1 MRGSVHDGEALN
13 AARLADK
20 MVREQGITWFD
31 VIGTS
36 PPRRDHP
43 PREPRRYDD
52 DDDPLMQFESAY
64 DACEFVLRS
73 TPLLTEWERTFVL
86 RLPGFTKLS
95 HKQLDILRRL
105 VMHAIAAGATP

>member
-1 MRGSVHDGEALN
+1 
-13 AARLADK
+13 
-20 MVREQGITWFD
+20 
-31 VIGTS
+31 
-36 PPRRDHP
+36 
-43 PREPRRYDD
+43 
-52 DDDPLMQFESAY
+52 MQFESAY

-105 VMHAIAAGATP
+105 VMRAIAAGATP